1 MAGMTTS
8 PFSFTTAPIG
18 TGLAM
23 VGYVCCCCVICCP
36 PVFEP
41 CSDTGVP
48 FLPKAFLCREAGKN
62 GFNDGDADVAL
73 SQLYTRVPAT
83 TMRPTGGVIVAATLA
98 FGAVHGTQAFAP
110 PRCASSWRTAAAAA
124 GTAHTSSRKEQQH
137 TCSAIDSRCL
147 RRAMTL
153 AATAAQSDEPAADA
167 ASAAAL
173 SSAEQLELE
182 EGQRQSRRAGVR
194 RCLARGAASLA
205 TFTFGAT
212 AVSGLSAE
220 LQHKLGGAVSVP
232 AAMQS
237 AQASVFKPFGK
248 RSVEEKLGNLPAFM
262 VTNAKGSP
270 YLTPNVEGGH
280 QVGRRRGGGYI
291 GLGAAVLCRA
301 KLRDGARVAHTKV
314 RLLVGMRCH
323 VRVGGGGVR
332 LCRDRVVPGAIPR
345 AGLRPL
351 LIHCHVCSCAMGESR
366 HLVHEDVCLL
376 HVPGIP
382 ALCTW

>member
-1 MAGMTTS
+1 
-8 PFSFTTAPIG
+8 
-18 TGLAM
+18 
-23 VGYVCCCCVICCP
+23 
-36 PVFEP
+36 
-41 CSDTGVP
+41 
-48 FLPKAFLCREAGKN
+48 
-62 GFNDGDADVAL
+62 
-73 SQLYTRVPAT
+73 
-83 TMRPTGGVIVAATLA
+83 
-98 FGAVHGTQAFAP
+98 AFAP

-147 RRAMTL
+147 RRATTL

-173 SSAEQLELE
+173 PSAEQLELE

-262 VTNAKGSP
+262 VTNSKGSP

-280 QVGRRRGGGYI
+280 QMAVFFTNLADAQEMLREMVQNPSYAKEARILVVSMEKAYGMVKKGPVQTGYKNDEGREESMNFKLERDQHSVQKAMRLGLEIDPSAMSVDIPVFFAEGLEVGI
-291 GLGAAVLCRA
+291 VS
-301 KLRDGARVAHTKV
+301 TN
-314 RLLVGMRCH
+314 
-323 VRVGGGGVR
+323 
-332 LCRDRVVPGAIPR
+332 
-345 AGLRPL
+345 
-351 LIHCHVCSCAMGESR
+351 
-366 HLVHEDVCLL
+366 
-376 HVPGIP
+376 
-382 ALCTW
+382 